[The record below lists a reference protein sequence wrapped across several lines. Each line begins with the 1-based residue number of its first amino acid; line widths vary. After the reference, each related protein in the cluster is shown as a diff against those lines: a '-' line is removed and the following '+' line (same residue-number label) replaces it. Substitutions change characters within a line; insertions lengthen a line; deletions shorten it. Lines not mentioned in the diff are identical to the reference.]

1 MPSDVSTT
9 LWLAELEAV
18 KQEFGDF

>member
-18 KQEFGDF
+18 KQEFGEF